1 MATIRTLARTSTE
14 HGVELTRVAVVF
26 GCALS
31 LALAGAMLPAL

>member
-1 MATIRTLARTSTE
+1 MATIRTLYRSSTDHGIELAR
-14 HGVELTRVAVVF
+14 AVVVL